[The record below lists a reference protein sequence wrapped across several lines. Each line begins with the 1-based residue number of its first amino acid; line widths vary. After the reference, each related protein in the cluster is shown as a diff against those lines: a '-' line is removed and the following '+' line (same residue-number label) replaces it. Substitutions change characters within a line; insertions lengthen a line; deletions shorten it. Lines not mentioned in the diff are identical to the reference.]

1 MEEGEHR
8 AALPRAKR
16 YDEQA
21 PRSFPFS
28 SLPRIGEEEKKPARS
43 AYLFHVFPVPCPSPN
58 IFPILL
64 RLVILSPSLL
74 AAKLKEPKQKKAS
87 AHGQRWR
94 GSRRLQAPI
103 LFRFRQSHFRY
114 KELRT
119 QFRDV
124 TSVSAMLVSLSFC
137 YPLAEERLWDQKGTR
152 GE

>member
-74 AAKLKEPKQKKAS
+74 AAKLKEPKQKRLARMAKAGAAHVVCKRRSSSAS
-87 AHGQRWR
+87 ASLTSGIKSSAHSSATSLRF
-94 GSRRLQAPI
+94 LQ
-103 LFRFRQSHFRY
+103 
-114 KELRT
+114 
-119 QFRDV
+119 
-124 TSVSAMLVSLSFC
+124 C
-137 YPLAEERLWDQKGTR
+137 
-152 GE
+152 

>member
-74 AAKLKEPKQKKAS
+74 AAKLKEPKQKKGWRAWPTLARLTSSAS
-87 AHGQRWR
+87 ADP
-94 GSRRLQAPI
+94 LP
-103 LFRFRQSHFRY
+103 LPP
-114 KELRT
+114 
-119 QFRDV
+119 
-124 TSVSAMLVSLSFC
+124 VSL
-137 YPLAEERLWDQKGTR
+137 PV
-152 GE
+152 